1 LCFEIIL
8 TQYIG
13 SSNAARRLHMRE
25 KNSPNFREKTKTATE
40 MGCLEILAIMVLCL
54 AGDGLKKF
62 TKQ

>member
-1 LCFEIIL
+1 
-8 TQYIG
+8 
-13 SSNAARRLHMRE
+13 MRE

>member
-1 LCFEIIL
+1 M
-8 TQYIG
+8 G
-13 SSNAARRLHMRE
+13 VRNAARHLRARE
-25 KNSPNFREKTKTATE
+25 KTARIFAIKTKTATK